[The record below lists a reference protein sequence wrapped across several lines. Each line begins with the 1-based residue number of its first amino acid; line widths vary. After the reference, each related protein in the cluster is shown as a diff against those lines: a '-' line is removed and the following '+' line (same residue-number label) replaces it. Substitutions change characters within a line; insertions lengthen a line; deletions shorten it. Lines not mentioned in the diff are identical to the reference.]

1 MKWWMALMEPIKLA
15 IVDSEEVFREGIAK
29 LLKDQAK
36 MEIVFQGSSSQE
48 AIEKCN
54 RTKPD
59 MVLIDS
65 HIAGVDALQA
75 VKDIKANSPEIK
87 VVMLSRSDSGKNALD
102 FMKAGARAFL
112 AKNISGGD
120 LIKSIELISSGRIII
135 SPLFAEKFLEDI
147 SSSTDEKYSG
157 ESVLPSVLSEREME
171 IALLIA
177 KGDTNKEIAE
187 KLFITENTAK
197 VHVKNILHK
206 LELKNRQQLAVYAVV
221 KEWVMGNPDSEKKVA
236 DNPK

>member
-1 MKWWMALMEPIKLA
+1 MEPIKLA

-36 MEIVFQGSSSQE
+36 MEIVFQGSSAKE
-48 AIEKCN
+48 AIEKCI
-54 RTKPD
+54 RTKLD

-65 HIAGVDALQA
+65 HITGIDALQA
-75 VKDIKANSPEIK
+75 VKEIKAGSPEIK

-112 AKNISGGD
+112 AKNINAGD
-120 LIKSIELISSGRIII
+120 LVKSLELISSGRIII
-135 SPLFAEKFLEDI
+135 SPHFAEKFLEDI
-147 SSSTDEKYSG
+147 SSDTGEITNG
-157 ESVLPSVLSEREME
+157 ESVLPSVLSAREME

-197 VHVKNILHK
+197 VHVKNILNK
-206 LELKNRQQLAVYAVV
+206 LELKNRQQLAVYTVV
-221 KEWVMGNPDSEKKVA
+221 KEWETGNTDFEKKVA
-236 DNPK
+236 GNSK

>member
-1 MKWWMALMEPIKLA
+1 MDPIKLA
-15 IVDSEEVFREGIAK
+15 IIDNEEVFREGITK

-36 MEIVFQGSSSQE
+36 MEIVFQGNSSQE

-54 RTKPD
+54 RTKLD
-59 MVLIDS
+59 IVLLDS
-65 HIAGVDALQA
+65 HITGVDALQV
-75 VKDIKANSPEIK
+75 VKEIKASSPEIK
-87 VVMLSRSDSGKNALD
+87 VVLLSRSDSGKNALD

-112 AKNISGGD
+112 AKNISAGD
-120 LIKSIELISSGRIII
+120 LIKSLELISSGRIII

-147 SSSTDEKYSG
+147 SFNTSEKNSG
-157 ESVLPSVLSEREME
+157 ESVPTSVLSGREMQ

-177 KGDTNKEIAE
+177 EGDTNKEIAE

-197 VHVKNILHK
+197 VHVKNILNK

-221 KEWVMGNPDSEKKVA
+221 KEWVMSNPDSEKKVT

>member
-1 MKWWMALMEPIKLA
+1 MAMDPIKLA

-36 MEIVFQGSSSQE
+36 MEIVFQGNSSQE

-54 RTKPD
+54 RTKLD
-59 MVLIDS
+59 MVLLDS
-65 HIAGVDALQA
+65 HITGVDALQV
-75 VKDIKANSPEIK
+75 VKEIKASSPEIK
-87 VVMLSRSDSGKNALD
+87 VVLLSRSDSGKNALD

-112 AKNISGGD
+112 AKNISAGD
-120 LIKSIELISSGRIII
+120 LIKSLELISSGRIII

-147 SSSTDEKYSG
+147 SFNTNEKNSG
-157 ESVLPSVLSEREME
+157 ESVPTSVLSGREMQ

-177 KGDTNKEIAE
+177 EGDTNKEIAE

-197 VHVKNILHK
+197 VHVKNILNK

-221 KEWVMGNPDSEKKVA
+221 KEWVMGNPDSEKKVG